1 MLFALTVF
9 QIFISCTEANNGT
22 NDVNANMEG
31 IINKEGIYSSYT
43 KKYELIVKIDSD
55 CIVNYSV
62 TGNDTKTVLFRDK
75 AGSKYQQ
82 WYMIW
87 DTNDKLWV
95 HSSDTG
101 SSIWFKNQEG
111 KWKNKEID
119 KDMVN
124 QMPENFKKNLP
135 DTLKK
140 IWYINK

>member
-1 MLFALTVF
+1 
-9 QIFISCTEANNGT
+9 
-22 NDVNANMEG
+22 
-31 IINKEGIYSSYT
+31 
-43 KKYELIVKIDSD
+43 
-55 CIVNYSV
+55 
-62 TGNDTKTVLFRDK
+62 
-75 AGSKYQQ
+75 
-82 WYMIW
+82 MIW